1 VLTAQWAIGGA
12 LVIGAFI
19 ALGVIVATLVPETGI
34 VFLDYA
40 RADAGTDLPRHVWE
54 LIGH

>member
-1 VLTAQWAIGGA
+1 
-12 LVIGAFI
+12 
-19 ALGVIVATLVPETGI
+19 VPETGI